1 MVREGTGK
9 QAKGALIR
17 KISDVVRLKKL
28 QVNQQR
34 VFGALR

>member
-17 KISDVVRLKKL
+17 KNSDGLRLQKV

-34 VFGALR
+34 IFGALR

>member
-17 KISDVVRLKKL
+17 KSSDGVRLQKV

-34 VFGALR
+34 VFSALR